1 MELKRWFSS
10 PIGIVNFGEMSRD
23 LNTKLIETIDVE
35 MDQKANRDQRSWAN
49 NSASTDKNLLSH
61 KPFQMLNQVIS
72 LSLKNVM
79 VGYGYREEAVKYITI
94 DYYWANRATQG
105 GWSRPHYHGSGNTLW
120 SGVYYPHGYEDTEQ
134 NLDDFNEDDWIF
146 GGGRLPDDPG
156 GFLCLQDTSFTT
168 KGLITPG
175 DKDIF
180 KANSDF
186 STRKWVKPRQG
197 LLVLFPCW
205 QDHFVEP
212 VSKDETRYSISF
224 GARLSDAYW
233 NK

>member
-23 LNTKLIETIDVE
+23 LNTKLIETIDTE

-49 NSASTDKNLLSH
+49 NSASTDKNLLPH
-61 KPFQMLNQVIS
+61 KPFQMLNRVVT
-72 LSLKNVM
+72 LSLKNIM
-79 VGYGYREEAVKYITI
+79 VGYGYKEEVVNNYLTI
-94 DYYWANRATQG
+94 HYYWANRATRG
-105 GWSRPHYHGSGNTLW
+105 GWSRPHYHGTGNTLW
-120 SGVYYPHGYEDTEQ
+120 SGVYYPHGYEDPNS
-134 NLDDFNEDDWIF
+134 NLDDFNEDDWVF
-146 GGGRLPDDPG
+146 TGGSLPNDPG

-168 KGLITPG
+168 KGLITPN

-180 KANSDF
+180 RSDRDF

-224 GARLSDAYW
+224 AARLDL
-233 NK
+233 